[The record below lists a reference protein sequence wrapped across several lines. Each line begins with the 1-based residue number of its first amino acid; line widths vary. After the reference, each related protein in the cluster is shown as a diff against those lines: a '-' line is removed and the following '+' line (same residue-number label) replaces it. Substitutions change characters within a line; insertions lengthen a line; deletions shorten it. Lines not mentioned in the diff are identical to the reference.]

1 MLCRE
6 IITERKKKGKKKT
19 KAKLGKYFY
28 PGFAYYGGSGE
39 ADTGGGDGRIFTSQ
53 KNSQTIAYRL
63 CYWQAWNRQ

>member
-39 ADTGGGDGRIFTSQ
+39 ADTGGGDGGGESMYEGEVV
-53 KNSQTIAYRL
+53 SL
-63 CYWQAWNRQ
+63 